1 VCTGRLRSN
10 RRVTTSAGS
19 PKLRSEDLTPAL
31 QEPRSDFLERRVVL
45 YSAVGVAVALGL
57 AFRAIQYAADRSLWL
72 DESMLALNLLHRS
85 AAGLTQTLDYA
96 QAAPLGFLELE
107 KLATHA
113 FGDSELALRGLPLI
127 CGLASVPLF
136 AALALRLLRSGPAL
150 LATLVFACAAGPV
163 YYASEAKQYSGDIA
177 AAIALTLLAVLYVDG
192 ALSGRAQVVA
202 SLAGAA
208 AMLLSH
214 ASVFVAGGIVLALAA
229 HAILRRD
236 RKAFVALA
244 ATVPWLLTGVFIVVF
259 TSARTSTLAT
269 VIGPTSHAYGHG
281 PSLLSRVNWIR
292 DVSSA
297 LLRSIGYPQGAPERY
312 LHWPLLALAVLG
324 AVGLARRRALWAAF
338 LLLPFALTWVASAL
352 DKYPV
357 FDRTVLFLVPATVL
371 FLVEGAAVFVRA
383 ARSRTLRVCV
393 GGILAAAVLL
403 VPLVHA
409 SERAVHP
416 VQHEEMKKA
425 LEYIRRHWQPGDAL
439 FVDREARFALR
450 YYLDCKC
457 LSAAEV
463 RGRGLAWRFGESAG
477 GHGRQPVPLRKIDP
491 SFVVGRL
498 NVLPTTFA
506 KQLHGLEGRPRVWIL
521 YTHLSYASEAFQIA
535 ETLGRLDRRDRRL
548 SGFDTAGAHAYLY
561 DLRPRSP

>member
-1 VCTGRLRSN
+1 VI
-10 RRVTTSAGS
+10 AS
-19 PKLRSEDLTPAL
+19 PDSSEAHSEDVGSSPG
-31 QEPRSDFLERRVVL
+31 EPGSNFLARRTVL
-45 YSAVGVAVALGL
+45 YPAVGVIVALGL

-85 AAGLTQTLDYA
+85 ATGLTRTLDYA

-113 FGDSELALRGLPLI
+113 FGDSELALRVLPLI

-136 AALALRLLRSGPAL
+136 AALALRLLRPAPAL

-163 YYASEAKQYSGDIA
+163 YYASEVKQYSGDLA
-177 AAIALTLLAVLYVDG
+177 VAIGLTLLAVLFLDR
-192 ALSGRAQVVA
+192 ALSGWAQVVA

-208 AMLLSH
+208 AMFLSH
-214 ASVFVAGGIVLALAA
+214 ASVFVAGGIALALAA
-229 HAILRRD
+229 NACLRRD
-236 RKAFVALA
+236 RKALEALA
-244 ATVPWLLTGVFIVVF
+244 AIIPWLFTSVFIVAF
-259 TSARTSTLAT
+259 TRARTTALDR
-269 VIGPTSHAYGHG
+269 VIGPEGHAYGHG
-281 PSLLSRVNWIR
+281 PSLVSRLNWIR
-292 DVSSA
+292 DVTGA
-297 LLRSIGYPQGAPERY
+297 LLRSIGYPAGAPERY
-312 LHWPLLALAVLG
+312 LHLPLIALAVVG

-338 LLLPFALTWVASAL
+338 LLLPFALTWLASAL

-357 FDRTVLFLVPATVL
+357 FDRTVLFLVPAMVL
-371 FLVEGAAVFVRA
+371 FLVEGAAVLVRA
-383 ARSRTLRVCV
+383 ARSRTLGVCV
-393 GGILAAAVLL
+393 GGILAAAVLV

-439 FVDREARFALR
+439 FVDRGARFALR
-450 YYLDCKC
+450 YYLDCNC
-457 LSAAEV
+457 LGAAEI

-477 GHGRQPVPLRKIDP
+477 GHGRQAVPLRRIDP
-491 SFVVGRL
+491 SFVVGQL
-498 NVLPTTFA
+498 NVLPTAFA

-521 YTHLSYASEAFQIA
+521 YTHLSYATEALQVA
-535 ETLGRLDRRDRRL
+535 ATLGRLDRVDRRL
-548 SGFDTAGAHAYLY
+548 AAFEAEGAHAYLY

>member
-1 VCTGRLRSN
+1 VI
-10 RRVTTSAGS
+10 AS
-19 PKLRSEDLTPAL
+19 PDSSEAHSEDVGSSPG
-31 QEPRSDFLERRVVL
+31 EPGSNFLARRTVL
-45 YSAVGVAVALGL
+45 YPAVGVIVALGL

-85 AAGLTQTLDYA
+85 ATGLTRTLDYA

-113 FGDSELALRGLPLI
+113 FGDSELALRVLPLI

-136 AALALRLLRSGPAL
+136 AALALRLLRPAPAL

-163 YYASEAKQYSGDIA
+163 YYASEVKQYSGDLA
-177 AAIALTLLAVLYVDG
+177 VAIGLTLLAVLFLDG
-192 ALSGRAQVVA
+192 ALSGWAQVVA

-208 AMLLSH
+208 AMFLSH
-214 ASVFVAGGIVLALAA
+214 ASVFVAGGIALALAA
-229 HAILRRD
+229 NACLRRD
-236 RKAFVALA
+236 RKALEALA
-244 ATVPWLLTGVFIVVF
+244 AIIPWLFTSVFIVAF
-259 TSARTSTLAT
+259 TRARTTALDR
-269 VIGPTSHAYGHG
+269 VIGPEGHAYGHG
-281 PSLLSRVNWIR
+281 PSLVSRLNWIR
-292 DVSSA
+292 DVTGA
-297 LLRSIGYPQGAPERY
+297 LLRSIGYPAGAPERY
-312 LHWPLLALAVLG
+312 LHLPLIALAVVG

-338 LLLPFALTWVASAL
+338 LLLPFALTWLASAL

-357 FDRTVLFLVPATVL
+357 FDRTVLFLVPAMVL
-371 FLVEGAAVFVRA
+371 FLVEGAAVLVRA
-383 ARSRTLRVCV
+383 ARSRTLGVCV
-393 GGILAAAVLL
+393 GGILAAAVLV

-439 FVDREARFALR
+439 FVDRGARFALR
-450 YYLDCKC
+450 YYLDCNC
-457 LSAAEV
+457 LSAAEI

-477 GHGRQPVPLRKIDP
+477 GHGRQAVPLRRIDP
-491 SFVVGRL
+491 SFVVGQL
-498 NVLPTTFA
+498 NVLPTAFA

-521 YTHLSYASEAFQIA
+521 YTHLSYATEALQVA
-535 ETLGRLDRRDRRL
+535 ATLGRLDRVDRRL
-548 SGFDTAGAHAYLY
+548 AAFEAEGAHAYLY